1 MHAEICIE
9 FAFICKLHM
18 QYMKNCTNSKLHMH
32 YMKNCTK
39 QQNTHTHTHTHTQH
53 THTQLSKTNS
63 GSSNTK
69 ICRDLSN
76 KICKNCNVLA
86 MYAHDIFTWF
96 WPREKISS
104 RWTLLVRWMDS
115 HYGHA
120 PWACPVSTKASP
132 QYVPL
137 LSSCA
142 PQERRQSSWS
152 KRSCAAHWQHLRGFL
167 PTKRWVAG
175 SIIWTKNPNILSIL
189 HCTANSYILWLICS
203 DAQVQQQNY
212 LRACN
217 WHEWVGNCSFHVL
230 FFLMMFRLYTNLK
243 QFCLSRFLILS
254 WTVIFL
260 ERIQNAFAFW
270 YDSSL

>member
-86 MYAHDIFTWF
+86 MYAHDIFT
-96 WPREKISS
+96 
-104 RWTLLVRWMDS
+104 
-115 HYGHA
+115 
-120 PWACPVSTKASP
+120 
-132 QYVPL
+132 
-137 LSSCA
+137 
-142 PQERRQSSWS
+142 
-152 KRSCAAHWQHLRGFL
+152 
-167 PTKRWVAG
+167 
-175 SIIWTKNPNILSIL
+175 
-189 HCTANSYILWLICS
+189 
-203 DAQVQQQNY
+203 
-212 LRACN
+212 
-217 WHEWVGNCSFHVL
+217 
-230 FFLMMFRLYTNLK
+230 
-243 QFCLSRFLILS
+243 
-254 WTVIFL
+254 
-260 ERIQNAFAFW
+260 
-270 YDSSL
+270 